1 MIGGYV
7 LDPST
12 IGGFGRDEPNAIEA
26 VHQLDMAAQ
35 AIVIPMTAMVEAL
48 IRLDTPE
55 QVEQALFLLDLGV
68 VVPDD
73 LTGDNTPSVA
83 TIHLTAE
90 GDTSLWMAHAAL
102 AARTRAAKVVTS
114 TPSAWLSAHPEID
127 VTAIEDPPS

>member
-7 LDPST
+7 LDPSM
-12 IGGFGRDEPNAIEA
+12 IGDFGRDEPNAIEA
-26 VHQLDMAAQ
+26 VHELDMAAQ
-35 AIVIPMTAMVEAL
+35 AIVIPMTAMAEAL

-73 LTGDNTPSVA
+73 LTADNTSSVA

-90 GDTSLWMAHAAL
+90 GDTSLGMAHVAL
-102 AARTRAAKVVTS
+102 VARRRAAKVVTS
-114 TPSAWLSAHPEID
+114 MPGTWLSAHPDVD
-127 VTAIEDPPS
+127 VTAIEDPPP

>member
-12 IGGFGRDEPNAIEA
+12 IGDFGRDEPNAIEA

-35 AIVIPMTAMVEAL
+35 TIVIPMTAMAEAL
-48 IRLDTPE
+48 TRLDTPE

-90 GDTSLWMAHAAL
+90 DDTSLGMAHAAL
-102 AARTRAAKVVTS
+102 AARTRVAKVVTS
-114 TPSAWLSAHPEID
+114 TPGAWLSAHPDVD
-127 VTAIEDPPS
+127 VTALEDPPP

>member
-12 IGGFGRDEPNAIEA
+12 IKDFGRDEPNAIEA
-26 VHQLDMAAQ
+26 VHELDMAAQ
-35 AIVIPMTAMVEAL
+35 AIVIPMTAMAEAL
-48 IRLDTPE
+48 TRLDTPE

-83 TIHLTAE
+83 TIHLTAK
-90 GDTSLWMAHAAL
+90 GDTSLGMAHAAL

-114 TPSAWLSAHPEID
+114 TPGAWLSAHPD
-127 VTAIEDPPS
+127 VDVAALEDPPP